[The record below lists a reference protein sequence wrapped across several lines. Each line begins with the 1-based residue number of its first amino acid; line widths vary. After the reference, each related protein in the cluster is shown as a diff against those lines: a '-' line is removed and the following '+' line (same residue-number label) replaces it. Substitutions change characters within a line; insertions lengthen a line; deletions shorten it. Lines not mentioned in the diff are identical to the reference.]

1 MEVISNQFNQLAS
14 AETIAATITAVHL
27 RGISA
32 EVLDNKAQALERIQT
47 LIPAGASVMAASSK
61 TLDEIGFTDY
71 LHHGKHG
78 WQNLKEKVMHEENP
92 VVEKW
97 LRKESSMADYYLG
110 SVHALSKNGELVFAS
125 ASGSQ
130 LSAYCYNCQN
140 VIWVVGT
147 QKITRD
153 LARAIERVTEY
164 CLPKEDEH
172 QRKLN
177 NPYGS
182 YIGKLLIFQKEASYL
197 HRNLHLLLV
206 KERIGI

>member
-1 MEVISNQFNQLAS
+1 MEVMAKQFNQLAS
-14 AETIAATITAVHL
+14 VETIAATIATVHS
-27 RGISA
+27 RGIQA
-32 EVLDNKAQALERIQT
+32 EVFDNKDQALERIQMM
-47 LIPAGASVMAASSK
+47 IPQGASVMAASSK

-110 SVHALSKNGELVFAS
+110 SVHALSSNGELVIAS

-140 VIWVVGT
+140 VIWVVGA

-172 QRKLN
+172 QRKLGN
-177 NPYGS
+177 AYGS
-182 YIGKLLIFQKEASYL
+182 YIGKLLIFQREAAYL

-206 KERIGI
+206 KEHIGV

>member
-1 MEVISNQFNQLAS
+1 MEVIDNQFTQLAS
-14 AETIAATITAVHL
+14 EETIIVTALAVQA
-27 RGISA
+27 RGIQA
-32 EVLDNKAQALERIQT
+32 QVLENKAQALEKIQT
-47 LIPAGASVMAASSK
+47 MIPVGASVMAASSK
-61 TLDEIGFTDY
+61 TLDEVGFTNY
-71 LHHGKHG
+71 FHNGKHG
-78 WQNLKEKVMHEENP
+78 WQNLKDKVVHEENP

-97 LRKESSMADYYLG
+97 LRKESSMADFYLG
-110 SVHALSKNGELVFAS
+110 SVHALSKNGEMVFAS

-140 VIWVVGT
+140 VIWIVGT

-164 CLPKEDEH
+164 CLPAEDEH
-172 QRKLN
+172 QRKLG

-182 YIGKLLIFQKEASYL
+182 YIGKLLIFQKEASFL

-206 KERIGI
+206 KEKLGV